1 MEIFGHP
8 IDLPLDNQAVA
19 IRVGEFMIEENL
31 IRPDDLAQAL
41 DVQSQERQ
49 DADLPMG
56 ALLTRYTARRLD
68 LISKPELAR
77 INGIKARQRALA
89 DILADIGLADK
100 ETQIRVLDRY
110 RPEIIAEHV
119 AAILFRE
126 ALKQGARSIHLDQD
140 DQGVELRLRTG
151 STYHRAYLDQPP
163 GQALRTAQALMRWI
177 KSLARLEGASG
188 QLPGN
193 GTFHLKIAPAPGQ
206 ERRSI
211 EGQLTF
217 CPTRCGE
224 CMTLLLTQSS
234 EYGMRL
240 DELPY
245 SPGVVAAF
253 KKLLESGSG
262 LIVVCG
268 PAGSGRRATL
278 YAALRHLRRFDT
290 RILTAEDP
298 ITRPIAGIGQTQAD
312 PGRGL
317 PLDRLL
323 RTLIRQEP
331 DIVLVDSLDDGPTA
345 TAAFDAVEQGLLV
358 LGSLTAP
365 DAVTAIA
372 NLRALNIDMD
382 RIGTGLIGILA
393 QRKLPRICNACRQPA
408 SPAPHEWRLLFD
420 KEPAPGSFFAGAG
433 CPACGHTGFRGTA
446 LIAELLEPAPQTA
459 LAIRQGS
466 GPDELDGLAK
476 AQGMGT
482 LLKDGLDKSD
492 QVRLADLIRAVPMDM
507 IRKFAGG
514 EKPMVFEAVEA
525 GAPRLLEI
533 EERASLSLHNPG
545 EQAEEI
551 DQLFLRYRQMRE
563 KAGQPAA
570 EADVEDFRR
579 FISESVREV
588 KIKYACPAVR
598 VDLIGN
604 DERVEIV
611 GVPVGVR

>member
-41 DVQSQERQ
+41 DVQRQERQ

-56 ALLTRYTARRLD
+56 ALLTRYTAMDADELETLLQHPELHKTFASTALAAGVLNRGQIEKCLRLKGVGEGLGHVAQRRYPAMRRQIEALMMNHPVLADLARRLD

-245 SPGVVAAF
+245 SPGVIAAF

-345 TAAFDAVEQGLLV
+345 TAAFDAAEKGLLV
-358 LGSLTAP
+358 LGSHTAP

-420 KEPAPGSFFAGAG
+420 KEPAPAKKLPGLRPHRFSGNSPDRRTAGTRAADS
-433 CPACGHTGFRGTA
+433 PGHSPGKRSGRTGRPG
-446 LIAELLEPAPQTA
+446 
-459 LAIRQGS
+459 QG
-466 GPDELDGLAK
+466 
-476 AQGMGT
+476 
-482 LLKDGLDKSD
+482 
-492 QVRLADLIRAVPMDM
+492 
-507 IRKFAGG
+507 
-514 EKPMVFEAVEA
+514 
-525 GAPRLLEI
+525 
-533 EERASLSLHNPG
+533 PG
-545 EQAEEI
+545 HG
-551 DQLFLRYRQMRE
+551 Y
-563 KAGQPAA
+563 AA
-570 EADVEDFRR
+570 
-579 FISESVREV
+579 
-588 KIKYACPAVR
+588 
-598 VDLIGN
+598 
-604 DERVEIV
+604 
-611 GVPVGVR
+611 